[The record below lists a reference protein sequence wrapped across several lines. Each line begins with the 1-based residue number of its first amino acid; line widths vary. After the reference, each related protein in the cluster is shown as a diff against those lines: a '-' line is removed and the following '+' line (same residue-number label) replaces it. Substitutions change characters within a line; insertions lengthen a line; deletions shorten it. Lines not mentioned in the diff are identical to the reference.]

1 MNNFKHWLKINEM
14 PITNMQFQ
22 GQWGPKAKRG
32 YGYNWQDLGILENP
46 NAVDKIIR
54 KWDNSKHDFEVIFA
68 RSPQARKQVEIG
80 EVSKDWVKE
89 KLGFDLEPKK
99 NTITIIFTNNTG
111 TEKIPMTAWA
121 IAHRLGHAIRR
132 NKIFEEYMFREIIK
146 DFKQLLEDVY
156 GVKHPKN
163 MYGFLSP
170 QEEKDLRQLAHAV
183 GTMSSTR
190 NKKLVNFYEFI
201 YELLAQYIT
210 TGKITF
216 KPLPESFIRRKR
228 FSWGRENNDT
238 ARTKHNTEDHEDY
251 NHYLQGLADKY
262 EQYLDSIFASIT
274 DKIFVM

>member
-68 RSPQARKQVEIG
+68 RSPQARKHTEIG
-80 EVSKDWVKE
+80 QVSKEWVE
-89 KLGFDLEPKK
+89 ENLGFTVDPKP
-99 NTITIIFTNNTG
+99 NTITIIFTQNTG

-132 NKIFEEYMFREIIK
+132 NKIFEEYMFREVTK
-146 DFKQLLEDVY
+146 DFRELLEDVY

-163 MYGFLSP
+163 MYGSLST
-170 QEEKDLRQLAHAV
+170 QEEKDLRQLAQTV
-183 GTMSSTR
+183 GTMSSAR
-190 NKKLVNFYEFI
+190 NQKLVNFYEFI
-201 YELLAQYIT
+201 YELLAQYII

-228 FSWGRENNDT
+228 FSWGRANNDM

-262 EQYLDSIFASIT
+262 EQYLDSIFSSIT
-274 DKIFVM
+274 DKIFVI